1 MQSAE
6 ANNMLGKAEA
16 KLEQQTVQETK
27 LMKAVDRESLR
38 IFVEVVSTGKTVSL
52 VTPLSSSYD

>member
-1 MQSAE
+1 MQLAE
-6 ANNMLGKAEA
+6 ANNMLGNAEA
-16 KLEQQTVQETK
+16 KVEQQTVQETK

>member
-6 ANNMLGKAEA
+6 ANNMLGNAEA
-16 KLEQQTVQETK
+16 KVEKQTVQETK